1 MNRYDTIV
9 VGGGLAGLVGAI
21 SIAEGG
27 RSVALISSG
36 RSSLDYFSGSFEL
49 FDEGVE
55 GVRRLSTPHPYATIG
70 AERIEEY
77 TERLKVI
84 FASAGIPLK
93 GSVER
98 AEWRITPLGVLKRAW
113 LTLEDFAT
121 LADVAEYGKVCVVG
135 VEGYLDFNAEFVAR
149 PFRKGGV
156 ECRVVS
162 APYAKTD
169 VANFAQ
175 RVKTLANDAELVL
188 LPAMFA
194 ADELQTIRE
203 MVGARVMVVP
213 TTSVSLSGR
222 SVQRA
227 LRERLVALGGT
238 LVESDRVA
246 ALDVEKN
253 SVQRV
258 HTAKGVTYK
267 AENYLLAT
275 GSFFGGGVV
284 ATQKSV
290 YEPLAGVDVDAA
302 QERSEWTCEHI
313 LAEQPFENFGV
324 VVNENL
330 HPLVDGLAIDN
341 LYAVGAILAGSDGVR
356 EGSGGGVALCSALRA
371 AELIL
376 EK

>member
-21 SIAEGG
+21 AIAEGG

-55 GVRRLSTPHPYATIG
+55 GVRRLSAPHPYATIG
-70 AERIEEY
+70 AERIEGY
-77 TERLKVI
+77 TERVKEI

-93 GSVER
+93 GSVES

-113 LTLEDFAT
+113 LTLSDFAT

-149 PFRKGGV
+149 PFRMRGV
-156 ECRVVS
+156 ECRVVTIPHS
-162 APYAKTD
+162 KADIAG
-169 VANFAQ
+169 FAQ

-203 MVGARVMVVP
+203 RVGARVMVVP
-213 TTSVSLSGR
+213 TTSVSLAGR

-227 LRERLVALGGT
+227 LRERFVALGGEV
-238 LVESDRVA
+238 VESDRVV
-246 ALDVEKN
+246 ALDVKEG
-253 SVQRV
+253 VVLRA
-258 HTAKGVTYK
+258 HTDKGAMYE
-267 AENYLLAT
+267 AQNYVLAT

-284 ATQKSV
+284 ASQEKV
-290 YEPLAGVDVDAA
+290 YEPLVGADVDAS
-302 QERSEWTCEHI
+302 QERNEWTCEHI
-313 LAEQPFENFGV
+313 LAEQPFEKFGV
-324 VVNENL
+324 VVNESL
-330 HPLVDGLAIDN
+330 HPSIDGHIIDN

>member
-1 MNRYDTIV
+1 MF
-9 VGGGLAGLVGAI
+9 
-21 SIAEGG
+21 SIAKLLILFLAEI
-27 RSVALISSG
+27 VAVQNPADMDALLACEKDG
-36 RSSLDYFSGSFEL
+36 MTVEAKVQEL
-49 FDEGVE
+49 FLAIRENIK
-55 GVRRLSTPHPYATIG
+55 VRRFARFEG
-70 AERIEEY
+70 
-77 TERLKVI
+77 KVV
-84 FASAGIPLK
+84 SYVHAGGKI
-93 GSVER
+93 
-98 AEWRITPLGVLKRAW
+98 GVLVNFDTEVA
-113 LTLEDFAT
+113 
-121 LADVAEYGKVCVVG
+121 AD
-135 VEGYLDFNAEFVAR
+135 NAEFVAR

-156 ECRVVS
+156 ECRVVTIPHS
-162 APYAKTD
+162 KADIAG
-169 VANFAQ
+169 FAQ
-175 RVKTLANDAELVL
+175 RVEAVAKGAELVL

-203 MVGARVMVVP
+203 RVGARVMVVP

-227 LRERLVALGGT
+227 LRERFVALGGT
-238 LVESDRVA
+238 LVENDRVV